1 LIASHFLI
9 RMVYVL
15 EAIKRRMELKREK
28 MADKRNVKW
37 VFAKPLLRKKKEGF
51 VIF

>member
-1 LIASHFLI
+1 
-9 RMVYVL
+9 MVYVL

-28 MADKRNVKW
+28 MADKKNVKW
-37 VFAKPLLRKKKEGF
+37 FFAMPLLRKKKREGF